1 MGIGMEKCLIQ
12 NLPDIVFRQ
21 LFPDL
26 TEVVPFL
33 AEPVGIVDGDAVDI
47 LHHQST
53 GGGIAVL
60 HPGAGD
66 IGDTGVA
73 VPEFIHMAGLQ
84 EEVHF
89 LLRHGPH
96 FIEHHAEVDNPG
108 DAARPLQDARRPAK
122 EDDVPRHGVPHPRP
136 LYLDGDLVAVPQH
149 RRMDLGD
156 GGGTERCFL
165 KGEEERF
172 HRDAVLRLHHLFDL
186 TEGHRGD
193 VRPQQGELLAVFRR
207 EHVLPHGEDLAE
219 LDEGRAQVLDNEAQL
234 HGGEAAQDAVPR
246 EHGQDLPEAVA
257 VVRPAARLSFPVF
270 HGDPPRRPSP
280 RAWL

>member
-1 MGIGMEKCLIQ
+1 
-12 NLPDIVFRQ
+12 
-21 LFPDL
+21 
-26 TEVVPFL
+26 
-33 AEPVGIVDGDAVDI
+33 
-47 LHHQST
+47 
-53 GGGIAVL
+53 
-60 HPGAGD
+60 
-66 IGDTGVA
+66 
-73 VPEFIHMAGLQ
+73 
-84 EEVHF
+84 
-89 LLRHGPH
+89 
-96 FIEHHAEVDNPG
+96 
-108 DAARPLQDARRPAK
+108 
-122 EDDVPRHGVPHPRP
+122 
-136 LYLDGDLVAVPQH
+136 
-149 RRMDLGD
+149 MDLGD

-234 HGGEAAQDAVPR
+234 HRGEAAQDAVPR